1 MRFVRLI
8 AGILLLTIGLP
19 VLLVGGALW
28 TLSQQRSGD
37 QAFVATLDRI
47 ETGGHAVVVPDL
59 AAMLRRDVPF
69 LDVGRTGLRVVA
81 RTGAEPAF
89 LGLAPT
95 AEVSSYLAN
104 SPHVR
109 VARVSVTRGS
119 LPVRVDPAVE
129 PATAAAPALPGDRGL
144 WIRSGLG
151 TLELTAD
158 DVRAPR
164 LSLVVMRPDA
174 GAGVVADLRAE
185 VRPGWLDPVAWSS
198 LAVGG
203 LLVLCG
209 VVLLARPV
217 RPREVVFVVEPSQV
231 PVLAARFGIATLDE
245 VGASSEDQVGA
256 SSDRPAG
263 TPERRADLP
272 GRAGGPPDRP
282 VGPPDRPVGLPAQP
296 GNVPRRAALGEPAP
310 LAGPIGAPMREPAAS
325 PTGAASTRG
334 GSPDVALTGVA
345 SAGVASTGV
354 ASTGVASAGVALT
367 DVVPAGAA
375 STEMAPGRVVPSGRR
390 VPSSRPATLADVR
403 TPAGGTGAVGSD
415 PGPSGP
421 LFWPPLNPAA
431 GASTGAVLVPAAEGA
446 VTASA
451 GSPGSPGA
459 ARPPDVGSTGSVAA
473 VRSARASAP
482 APAPAPAPVPV
493 PAPVPAPPP
502 APVPAPSPAP
512 PLPAP
517 APPMPAPPRPV
528 PVPASDVTPGPT
540 SAPMAARTA
549 RAASDDESAAAA
561 ASSAQDGPVRQIPL
575 RPATPGTA
583 AYGAG
588 QPRTGRGALNRPSGY
603 EPATRSAAMDAPPAR
618 HSGNAAPGYP
628 DVPGQEEEPAGRGG
642 DIRQPNPGPRPR

>member
-28 TLSQQRSGD
+28 TLSEQRSGD
-37 QAFVATLDRI
+37 GGFVATLDRI

-69 LDVGRTGLRVVA
+69 LDNGRTGLRVVA

-95 AEVSSYLAN
+95 AEVSTYLAN

-119 LPVRVDPAVE
+119 LPVRVDPADE
-129 PATAAAPALPGDRGL
+129 PATAAAPARPGDQGL

-151 TLELTAD
+151 TLDLTAD

-185 VRPGWLDPVAWSS
+185 VRPGWLGPVAWSS

-203 LLVLCG
+203 LLVLFG

-245 VGASSEDQVGA
+245 VGASS
-256 SSDRPAG
+256 DRPAR

-282 VGPPDRPVGLPAQP
+282 AGLPAQP
-296 GNVPRRAALGEPAP
+296 GNPPGRAGLGESAP
-310 LAGPIGAPMREPAAS
+310 LPGAIGAPVREAAVS

-334 GSPDVALTGVA
+334 ASTDLASTGVVP
-345 SAGVASTGV
+345 GVVASTGV
-354 ASTGVASAGVALT
+354 ASTGVAST
-367 DVVPAGAA
+367 DVVSTGTA
-375 STEMAPGRVVPSGRR
+375 STDVVSTGMAPGRVVPGRVVPPGRR
-390 VPSSRPATLADVR
+390 VPSSRPATLADVL
-403 TPAGGTGAVGSD
+403 TPAGGTGAVR
-415 PGPSGP
+415 SGP
-421 LFWPPLNPAA
+421 EPSARLCWPPLNPAA
-431 GASTGAVLVPAAEGA
+431 GASTGAATVPAAEGA
-446 VTASA
+446 VPASA

-459 ARPPDVGSTGSVAA
+459 VRPPGAAGSTGSVAA
-473 VRSARASAP
+473 VRSARAP
-482 APAPAPAPVPV
+482 APAPA

-502 APVPAPSPAP
+502 APVPAPSPTP

-528 PVPASDVTPGPT
+528 PVPAADVTPGPT
-540 SAPMAARTA
+540 SAPTTARTA
-549 RAASDDESAAAA
+549 GPASGAESTAAA
-561 ASSAQDGPVRQIPL
+561 ASSAEDGPVRQIPL

-588 QPRTGRGALNRPSGY
+588 QPRTGRGALNRPRGY
-603 EPATRSAAMDAPPAR
+603 EPATRSAAMDAPAGR
-618 HSGNAAPGYP
+618 HSGSAAPGYP
-628 DVPGQEEEPAGRGG
+628 RVPGQEEEPAGRGG
-642 DIRQPNPGPRPR
+642 DIRRPSPSPRPR

>member
-37 QAFVATLDRI
+37 GAFVATLDRI

-95 AEVSSYLAN
+95 AEVSTYLAN

-109 VARVSVTRGS
+109 LARVSVTRGS

-129 PATAAAPALPGDRGL
+129 PATAAAPALPGDQGL
-144 WIRSGLG
+144 WIRRGLG

-174 GAGVVADLRAE
+174 GAGVVTDLRAE

-256 SSDRPAG
+256 SSERPAG
-263 TPERRADLP
+263 APERRADLP
-272 GRAGGPPDRP
+272 GRAE
-282 VGPPDRPVGLPAQP
+282 GPPDRPVGLPTQP
-296 GNVPRRAALGEPAP
+296 GNLPGRAGLGEPAP

-325 PTGAASTRG
+325 PTSAASTRG
-334 GSPDVALTGVA
+334 GSTDVA
-345 SAGVASTGV
+345 S
-354 ASTGVASAGVALT
+354 T

-375 STEMAPGRVVPSGRR
+375 STGVASAGVVPAGVASADVASADVVPADVVPAGVASTGMVPGRVVPSGRR
-390 VPSSRPATLADVR
+390 VPSSRPATLADVL
-403 TPAGGTGAVGSD
+403 TPAGGTGAVRSG
-415 PGPSGP
+415 PGPSAR

-431 GASTGAVLVPAAEGA
+431 GASTGAVPVPAAEGA
-446 VTASA
+446 VPATA

-459 ARPPDVGSTGSVAA
+459 VRPPDVGSTGSVAA
-473 VRSARASAP
+473 VRSARAP
-482 APAPAPAPVPV
+482 APAPA

-502 APVPAPSPAP
+502 APVPAPSPTP

-528 PVPASDVTPGPT
+528 PVPAADVTPGPT
-540 SAPMAARTA
+540 GAPTAARTA
-549 RAASDDESAAAA
+549 GAASVDESTAAA

-583 AYGAG
+583 AYDAG
-588 QPRTGRGALNRPSGY
+588 QPRTGRGALNRPRGY
-603 EPATRSAAMDAPPAR
+603 EPATRSAAMDAPAAR
-618 HSGNAAPGYP
+618 HSGNAAFGYP

-642 DIRQPNPGPRPR
+642 DIRRPSPGPRPR